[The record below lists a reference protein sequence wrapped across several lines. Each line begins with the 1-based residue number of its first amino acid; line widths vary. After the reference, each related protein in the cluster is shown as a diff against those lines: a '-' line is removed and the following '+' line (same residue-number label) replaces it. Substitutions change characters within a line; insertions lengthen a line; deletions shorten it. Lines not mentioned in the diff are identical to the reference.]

1 MESLELTALTPEIEK
16 AVQSYTK
23 DVELA
28 IVKRLDYTADQILE
42 YIKENAPRSP
52 YSKEHMGDSFIKE
65 SYGDGV
71 NKTIVIYSKT
81 KGYLV
86 HLVELGFKHRGG
98 KLVAARPFLR
108 PAYDEFSP
116 KMLEDIKKII
126 EGGGGNA

>member
-42 YIKENAPRSP
+42 YIKENAPRST

-126 EGGGGNA
+126 EGGGSNA

>member
-1 MESLELTALTPEIEK
+1 MESLEITALTPEIEK
-16 AVQSYTK
+16 AVKDYSK

-28 IVKRLDYTADQILE
+28 IVKRLEETADQILD

-52 YSKEHMGDSFIKE
+52 WTKEHLGDSFIKE

-81 KGYLV
+81 KGSIV
-86 HLVELGFKHRGG
+86 HLIELGFKHRSG
-98 KLVAARPFLR
+98 KHISARPFMR
-108 PAYDEFSP
+108 PAYDEFTP

-126 EGGGGNA
+126 NGGG